1 MKELVEYIAKSI
13 VDYPDQVTVVEVP
26 GGDGRCILRLRV
38 AETDTGKVIGREG
51 RVAEAMRTLLRVVSV
66 RKGTRFVLEIV
77 KDFPPEEAE
86 AS

>member
-77 KDFPPEEAE
+77 KDLPPEEPE